1 MREATVEDPDLS
13 MNAMAHRIRPQVKV
27 VPDNCEARSS
37 RPASTPARCLAR
49 RSAMRPD
56 QGTGGGEL
64 EVETGQRDHV
74 GRVGPFARELDSRPA
89 LVAAFIDD
97 HRKRFGSSRS
107 VQLTTCPILAFPS
120 TAPSTP
126 DPPLS
131 QTRRMWPRACRVR
144 AAGCVAR

>member
-64 EVETGQRDHV
+64 ELKRANEIMSAASGRSRGNSTRDL
-74 GRVGPFARELDSRPA
+74 P
-89 LVAAFIDD
+89 
-97 HRKRFGSSRS
+97 
-107 VQLTTCPILAFPS
+107 
-120 TAPSTP
+120 
-126 DPPLS
+126 
-131 QTRRMWPRACRVR
+131 W
-144 AAGCVAR
+144 